1 MERRN
6 FIRGFFGIIGA
17 GIAAPQLLKGMNIPE
32 EKNIAIGI
40 DSANKTITI
49 EPHDLGHGENN
60 KLFREIDFTEE
71 LFKYLEEHKDEVE
84 FKWVRERDGIF
95 KDRFGTRTLQ
105 CRLRKLNVHWCPEI
119 SQDFQ
124 ARYGRL
130 TGIDLETT
138 IKENIVKE
146 IVNELEGEN
155 RNTIERFNAVS
166 LSSYSNPEDKIVP
179 VFHIHQIL
187 KTPTMYD
194 PYTYAPRTGLL
205 ISYRKVIF
213 DYLTIK

>member
-6 FIRGFFGIIGA
+6 FIRGFIGVIGA
-17 GIAAPQLLKGMNIPE
+17 GIAAPQLLKGINIPE
-32 EKNIAIGI
+32 EKNIAIGM
-40 DSANKTITI
+40 DSANETITI

-71 LFKYLEEHKDEVE
+71 LFQYLEEHKDEVE

-95 KDRFGTRTLQ
+95 KDRFSTRTLQ
-105 CRLRKLNVHWCPEI
+105 CRLRKLNVQWCPEI

-138 IKENIVKE
+138 IKESIVKE
-146 IVNELEGEN
+146 IVRELEHEN
-155 RNTIERFNAVS
+155 KITIERFDAVS
-166 LSSYSNPEDKIVP
+166 SEDKIVP

-194 PYTYAPRTGLL
+194 PHSFAPRTGLM